1 MSRDSKI
8 EWTGDTWQF
17 VSGCEDASPG
27 CANCYAKRQ
36 AHRMGANPNPKISGR
51 YRGLTVLRGNGPQWT
66 GDVRQLPDQLE
77 VPLHRKAPT
86 TFFCNSLSDTFHEDV
101 SPAFIAAAL
110 GVMAATPQHTYQ
122 LLTKRAERLP
132 GFFSWLSTHSM
143 FGHRGRLG
151 DHAAGV
157 GNITGR
163 AADAFNALW
172 RDGHGNAPS
181 WPLPNVWLGVSVE
194 NRKHGVPRIR
204 ELQRTPAAVRFL
216 SIEPL
221 LEDVGDLDLTGI
233 HWVIVGG
240 ESGHGARRC
249 DVGWIRSVVRQCRE
263 QGVPCFVKQLGARP
277 FGDSTGRRLPVFRN
291 EIGRGDEWVLAS
303 AKGGDPEEWPYDLMV
318 RDMPAVR
325 P

>member
-86 TFFCNSLSDTFHEDV
+86 TFFCNSLSDTFHPDV
-101 SPAFIAAAL
+101 HSEFIAAAL
-110 GVMAATPQHTYQ
+110 GVMSATPRHTYQ
-122 LLTKRAERLP
+122 LLTKRADRLP
-132 GFFSWLSTHSM
+132 EFFAW
-143 FGHRGRLG
+143 FAAHRDYGRLGPLG
-151 DHAAGV
+151 DHAAGT
-157 GNITGR
+157 GDIAGR
-163 AADAFNALW
+163 AGDAFNVAW
-172 RDGHGNAPS
+172 RENRGTDPS
-181 WPLPNVWLGVSVE
+181 WPLNNVWLGVSVE
-194 NRKHGVPRIR
+194 NKKHGVPRIR
-204 ELQRTPAAVRFL
+204 HLQRTPAAVRFL

-221 LEDVGDLDLTGI
+221 LEDVGELDLSGI

-240 ESGHGARRC
+240 ESGRNARPC
-249 DVGWIRSVVRQCRE
+249 DLMWIRNVVQHCRRA
-263 QGVPCFVKQLGARP
+263 GVPCFVKQLGARP
-277 FGDSTGRRLPVFRN
+277 TSYGEALRLTHP
-291 EIGRGDEWVLAS
+291 
-303 AKGGDPEEWPYDLMV
+303 KGGDIAEWPQDLRGREMPEV
-318 RDMPAVR
+318 RSW
-325 P
+325 